1 MISILETCA
10 PKSDQLNAD
19 DLIGGVS
26 KTIKITK
33 VSILGGDQPVALNY
47 EGDNGKPYK
56 PAKSMRRVIV
66 NCWGS
71 DANKYVGRSLT
82 LYRDDKV
89 TFGGVNVG
97 GIRISHMSDIS
108 APMTMALTA
117 SKTVRK
123 PYTVQPLQTSF
134 DWNAWGKGVAAKIQT
149 AKDKAEIAE
158 IKEINDT
165 NIEASKEQSP
175 KVYERLIQLFAEKE
189 KQLS

>member
-33 VSILGGDQPVALNY
+33 VSILGGEQPVALNY

-123 PYTVQPLQTSF
+123 PYTVQPLQASF
-134 DWNAWGKGVAAKIQT
+134 DWNAWGKGVAAKIQA

-158 IKEINDT
+158 IKEINDS
-165 NIEASKEQSP
+165 NIEASKNEAP
-175 KVYERLIQLFAEKE
+175 KIYARLMELFKE
-189 KQLS
+189 KDGAV